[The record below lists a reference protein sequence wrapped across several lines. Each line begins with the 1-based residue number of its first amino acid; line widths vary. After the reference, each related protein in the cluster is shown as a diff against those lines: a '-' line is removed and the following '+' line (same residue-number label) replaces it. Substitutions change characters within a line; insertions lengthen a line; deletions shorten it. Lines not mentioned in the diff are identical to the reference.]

1 MFEYTPLYIFCN
13 RRSAM
18 SSQSDRTPVR
28 LRRFDELEFVPRF
41 EYGDMAESV
50 ELCGL
55 TDGTRLG
62 TGFARMKNAHIPWT
76 IQYDEVLILLEG
88 ELHVHT
94 RAKIHKLSVHDSLWL
109 PAGTELVYEAD
120 SALVA
125 YAIYPSNWHE
135 G

>member
-1 MFEYTPLYIFCN
+1 M
-13 RRSAM
+13 A
-18 SSQSDRTPVR
+18 SQTDKSPVR
-28 LRRFDELEFVPRF
+28 LQRFDELEFVPRF
-41 EYGDMAESV
+41 EYGDMAESA

-88 ELHVHT
+88 DLQVHT
-94 RAKIHKLSVHDSLWL
+94 NARIHKLSVHDSLWL

-135 G
+135 S

>member
-1 MFEYTPLYIFCN
+1 MTSQTDKSPL
-13 RRSAM
+13 
-18 SSQSDRTPVR
+18 R
-28 LRRFDELEFVPRF
+28 LQRYAELEYVPRF
-41 EYGDMAESV
+41 EYGDMAESA
-50 ELCGL
+50 EICGL

-62 TGFARMKNAHIPWT
+62 TGFARMKNAFIPWT

-88 ELHVHT
+88 ELRVHT
-94 RAKIHKLSVHDSLWL
+94 NTEVHKLSVHDSLWL

-135 G
+135 S